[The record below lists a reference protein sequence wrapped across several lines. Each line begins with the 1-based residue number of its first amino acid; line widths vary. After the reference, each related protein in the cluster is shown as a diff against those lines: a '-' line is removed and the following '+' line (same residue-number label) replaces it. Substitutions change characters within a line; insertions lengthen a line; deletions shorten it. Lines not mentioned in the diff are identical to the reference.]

1 MQKHRQQFRKAII
14 GIIGGTLLA
23 YLGLFWL
30 GYYEDPFHLF
40 SADNRPPNNP
50 KRLSLQNMLASYS
63 YVTKAKQIIDLKPDR
78 IILGSSVEN
87 YGMRIKGSFLN
98 YIDPSPEKSEKLRSI
113 FPRNIELYDAAI
125 GGGGLDEAYQ
135 YLQHAYVNN
144 PDLNEVV
151 LGLEWREFAASL
163 PNQEMKNLPTV
174 SALDR
179 TSTPVGFL
187 LQYTISKLAMDYAL
201 ELFGAR
207 TPQCNAASRIV
218 RNLLMPEDYIFP
230 KIDKIIAH
238 HLIIQPPDSNAVHA
252 SVSREPLFADSGEVL
267 NVAVSLWMANS
278 FHKDYLESGDVA
290 LLRPDM
296 LERLKS
302 IVGFCREKNITIRIY
317 LSPQS
322 AFFWDMVRKFGLENN
337 VNRWLREVVKISPV
351 YDFSAQ
357 IDFKINHL
365 AYFSDPLHFNED
377 AGALI
382 IEGLFKERPSFAPKI
397 ITPENV
403 EHFIMWRKNTLDSW
417 ESDEPRLARLVNLL
431 PVNDPVAMNAVSTS
445 KITDVNMWLVPY
457 EPEYHGYKIYSL
469 LGSFVA
475 VPASVK
481 PPFDLLT
488 LLKKDYPGMLKAGGL
503 KEIQAVINRKNEGGL

>member
-1 MQKHRQQFRKAII
+1 MQKHRRQFRNAII
-14 GIIGGTLLA
+14 GILGGTLLA

-50 KRLSLQNMLASYS
+50 KRLSLQNILASYS

-98 YIDPSPEKSEKLRSI
+98 YIDPAPEKSDKLRSI

-135 YLQHAYVNN
+135 YLQHAYLNN

-207 TPQCNAASRIV
+207 GQQYNAASRIA

-238 HLIIQPPDSNAVHA
+238 HLMIQPPDSNAVHA
-252 SVSREPLFADSGEVL
+252 SVSREPLFANSGEAL

-278 FHKDYLESGDVA
+278 LHKNYLESGDAV

-302 IVGFCREKNITIRIY
+302 IVGFCREKNIRAGREARPSGY
-317 LSPQS
+317 LDFSEATRRVMRPS
-322 AFFWDMVRKFGLENN
+322 SGSGFKLDVEAVAVFVRPSTADACPESFAAFAVADMVGNVARCFGSGL
-337 VNRWLREVVKISPV
+337 VVGGIS
-351 YDFSAQ
+351 
-357 IDFKINHL
+357 
-365 AYFSDPLHFNED
+365 
-377 AGALI
+377 
-382 IEGLFKERPSFAPKI
+382 
-397 ITPENV
+397 
-403 EHFIMWRKNTLDSW
+403 
-417 ESDEPRLARLVNLL
+417 
-431 PVNDPVAMNAVSTS
+431 
-445 KITDVNMWLVPY
+445 
-457 EPEYHGYKIYSL
+457 HGKS
-469 LGSFVA
+469 
-475 VPASVK
+475 
-481 PPFDLLT
+481 PF
-488 LLKKDYPGMLKAGGL
+488 
-503 KEIQAVINRKNEGGL
+503 